1 MKRPNAISVLAFT
14 LFMSMMV
21 SAQAQ
26 TIDFETGGFID
37 TGEFVITSD
46 NSTPSAIDDFGFTSN
61 VYGWCAENCEGLSTL
76 TLQRADNQ
84 PFSVSS
90 VDAGFLGTTTD
101 ANPLV
106 VTGNLNGGG
115 TVVENLTLTTTPP
128 QLTTYPLSGF
138 VNVLSITFSKADAA
152 AGEDD
157 GLADAAIDN
166 ITLSPT
172 PAAPA
177 TPVPALP
184 LFGLLTLGGLVGL
197 FGLRKLKK

>member
-46 NSTPSAIDDFGFTSN
+46 NFTPFDISDFGSFTSN
-61 VYGWCAENCEGLSTL
+61 VYGWCAEACAGLSTL

-90 VDAGFLGTTTD
+90 VDAGFLNTTTD

-138 VNVLSITFSKADAA
+138 VNVLSITFSKAT
-152 AGEDD
+152 AGVD
-157 GLADAAIDN
+157 GTADAAIDN
-166 ITLSPT
+166 ISLSPT
-172 PAAPA
+172 PVAPA
-177 TPVPALP
+177 TPVPSMP
-184 LFGLLTLGGLVGL
+184 LFGLLTLGGLLGL

>member
-1 MKRPNAISVLAFT
+1 MKRPNAVSVLAFT

-26 TIDFETGGFID
+26 TIDLETGGFID

-46 NSTPSAIDDFGFTSN
+46 NFTPFDISDFGSFTSN
-61 VYGWCAENCEGLSTL
+61 VYGWCAESCEGLSTL

-90 VDAGFLGTTTD
+90 VDAGFLNTTTD

-138 VNVLSITFSKADAA
+138 VNVLSITFSKAT
-152 AGEDD
+152 AGVD
-157 GLADAAIDN
+157 GTADAAIDN
-166 ITLSPT
+166 ISLSP
-172 PAAPA
+172 PPVAPA
-177 TPVPALP
+177 TPVPSMP
-184 LFGLLTLGGLVGL
+184 LFGLLALGGLLGL

>member
-1 MKRPNAISVLAFT
+1 MKRPNAVSVLAFT

-26 TIDFETGGFID
+26 TIDLETGGFID

-46 NSTPSAIDDFGFTSN
+46 NFTPFDISDFGSFTSN
-61 VYGWCAENCEGLSTL
+61 VYGWCAESCEGLSTL

-90 VDAGFLGTTTD
+90 VDAGFLNTTTD

-138 VNVLSITFSKADAA
+138 VNVLSITFSKAT
-152 AGEDD
+152 AGVD
-157 GLADAAIDN
+157 GTADAAIDN
-166 ITLSPT
+166 ISLSPT
-172 PAAPA
+172 PVAPA
-177 TPVPALP
+177 TPVPSMP
-184 LFGLLTLGGLVGL
+184 LFGLLALGGLLGL

>member
-1 MKRPNAISVLAFT
+1 MKRPNAVSVLAFT

-46 NSTPSAIDDFGFTSN
+46 NFTPFDISDFGSFTSN
-61 VYGWCAENCEGLSTL
+61 VYGWCAESCEGLSTL

-90 VDAGFLGTTTD
+90 VDAGFLNTTTD

-138 VNVLSITFSKADAA
+138 VNVLSITFSKAT
-152 AGEDD
+152 AGVD
-157 GLADAAIDN
+157 GTADAAIDN
-166 ITLSPT
+166 ISLSPT
-172 PAAPA
+172 PVAPA
-177 TPVPALP
+177 TPVPSMP
-184 LFGLLTLGGLVGL
+184 LFGLLALGGLLGL